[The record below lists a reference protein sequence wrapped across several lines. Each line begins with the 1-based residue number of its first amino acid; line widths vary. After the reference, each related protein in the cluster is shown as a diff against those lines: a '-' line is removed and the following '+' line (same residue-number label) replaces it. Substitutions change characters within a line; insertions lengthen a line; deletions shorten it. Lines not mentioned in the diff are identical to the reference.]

1 MMSGSAPGPRAAE
14 AGGWAQALAF
24 LAAFH
29 LPDLR
34 KRIFVVLGM
43 FGLYVITAHVPIPHI
58 SRAELERIFQGGA
71 GQLLGLLDVFAGG
84 ALRRFS
90 IIALGVMPYITA
102 SILFQVLGYF
112 VPPLQQLRREGEYG
126 RRKLSQYTRWTALG
140 LAFFQ
145 AMFMLN
151 TLLAGVVETGGGGLL
166 HGILSPTT
174 LYVAITLTA
183 GVAFLMWMGEVIT
196 DKGIGNGISL
206 IIFAGIILRLPDMM
220 HEVYTFWQ
228 AGAYPTI
235 NVLVYFAAFLLTI
248 ALIVSV
254 SQAHRRI
261 PVQHARRQVGRQ
273 IVSSASTFLPIR
285 VNTAGVMPIIFAM
298 SLLYFPA
305 QIVTAL
311 QASLSSDVSLQLG
324 KYLNWLMPTTVPGS
338 LIYFL
343 LVVSFTFFYT
353 AIVFNV
359 EEVSDNLKKQNSVVP
374 GYRPGKQT
382 TEYLGRVLER
392 VTLAGG
398 LFLALIALTQYWVPH
413 WTKVTTQYSALIGGT
428 SILIV
433 VGVALDTMQQIE
445 AHLVMRHY
453 EGFLK

>member
-1 MMSGSAPGPRAAE
+1 MMSGSAPGPRAAQ

-34 KRIFVVLGM
+34 KRILVVFGM
-43 FGLYVITAHVPIPHI
+43 FGLYVVTAHIPIPHV
-58 SRAELERIFQGGA
+58 SRDELERLFQGGA

-84 ALRRFS
+84 ALRKFS
-90 IIALGVMPYITA
+90 VIALGIMPYITA
-102 SILFQVLGYF
+102 SILFQILGYF

-126 RRKLSQYTRWTALG
+126 RRKLSQYTRWSAIG
-140 LAFFQ
+140 LAFIQ
-145 AMFMLN
+145 SLFMLN
-151 TLLAGVVETGGGGLL
+151 TFLSGVVESSGTGLFGTM
-166 HGILSPTT
+166 LSPTT

-206 IIFAGIILRLPDMM
+206 IIFAGIVLRLPDMV
-220 HEVYTFWQ
+220 HDIYTYWR
-228 AGAYPTI
+228 AGAYPPI
-235 NVLVYFAAFLLTI
+235 NILIFFAAFLLTI
-248 ALIVSV
+248 ALIVAV

-261 PVQHARRQVGRQ
+261 PIQHARRQIGRQ
-273 IVSSASTFLPIR
+273 IVSSASTYLPIR

-298 SLLYFPA
+298 SLLFFPA
-305 QIVTAL
+305 QIMGAIEQRLTPDMTLTV
-311 QASLSSDVSLQLG
+311 G
-324 KYLNWLMPTTVPGS
+324 KYLSWLLPTTVPGS
-338 LIYFL
+338 IIYFT
-343 LVVSFTFFYT
+343 LVVVFTFFYT

-382 TEYLGRVLER
+382 TDYLARVLER

-413 WTKVTTQYSALIGGT
+413 WTHVSTQYTSLIGGT
-428 SILIV
+428 SVLIV